1 MLEQIS
7 KFIDKNL
14 SPYLSGFR
22 KGYNTQHCLLLM
34 IEKWKKALDN
44 KKHAG
49 AILTDLS
56 KAFDCINHELLIAKL
71 DAYGFD
77 KNSLKFIHSYLTG
90 RKQRTNVNNFL
101 STWKT
106 ITSGVPQGSILGPLL
121 FNIYLNDM
129 VFFLP
134 NINITNFADDTTP
147 YEINKTVEAL
157 IEKLTEDVTVLNI
170 WFENN
175 YMKSNDDKC
184 KLITTKENTSVKI
197 GNDIIKSSNPVK
209 LLGITIDNKLNFKE
223 HLTNIYKKVSNK
235 LHGLARVSNY
245 MSTHKLGIIMKA
257 FIESQF
263 QYCPLVWMFHSRTLN
278 NRTNKLHERALR
290 LVYKDDEYTFEQL
303 LDKDNTVKIHHRNLQ
318 KLATEM
324 YKIQNNLSPKF
335 MKGIFHEQIPSY
347 SLRTGKIWESRNYRT
362 VYWGTE
368 SLNYRGPKTW
378 QLVPPPIKNS
388 SNLIEFKQKIRILV
402 RKLMISLYHLDWH
415 KLHQD

>member
-1 MLEQIS
+1 MSEQIS
-7 KFIDKNL
+7 KFIDKNI

-49 AILTDLS
+49 AILIDLS

-77 KNSLKFIHSYLTG
+77 KNALKFIHSYLTG
-90 RKQRTNVNNFL
+90 RKQRTNVSNFL

-121 FNIYLNDM
+121 FNIYLND
-129 VFFLP
+129 VFFFLP
-134 NINITNFADDTTP
+134 NINITNFADGTTP

-184 KLITTKENTSVKI
+184 KLITTKEHTSVKI
-197 GNDIIKSSNPVK
+197 GNDIIKSSNSVK

-223 HLTNIYKKVSNK
+223 HLTNICKKVSNK

-245 MSTHKLGIIMKA
+245 MSTHTLRIITKA

-278 NRTNKLHERALR
+278 NRINKLHERALR

-303 LDKDNTVKIHHRNLQ
+303 QDKDNPVTIHH
-318 KLATEM
+318 
-324 YKIQNNLSPKF
+324 
-335 MKGIFHEQIPSY
+335 
-347 SLRTGKIWESRNYRT
+347 
-362 VYWGTE
+362 
-368 SLNYRGPKTW
+368 
-378 QLVPPPIKNS
+378 
-388 SNLIEFKQKIRILV
+388 
-402 RKLMISLYHLDWH
+402 
-415 KLHQD
+415 

>member
-1 MLEQIS
+1 MSSICWW
-7 KFIDKNL
+7 
-14 SPYLSGFR
+14 
-22 KGYNTQHCLLLM
+22 GY
-34 IEKWKKALDN
+34 
-44 KKHAG
+44 
-49 AILTDLS
+49 
-56 KAFDCINHELLIAKL
+56 NHELLIANL

-77 KNSLKFIHSYLTG
+77 KNALKFIHSYLTG

-129 VFFLP
+129 FFFLP
-134 NINITNFADDTTP
+134 NINITNFADDATP

-197 GNDIIKSSNPVK
+197 GNDIIKSSNSVK

-223 HLTNIYKKVSNK
+223 HLTNICKKVSNK

-245 MSTHKLGIIMKA
+245 MSTHKLRIIMKA

-278 NRTNKLHERALR
+278 NRINKLHERALR
-290 LVYKDDEYTFEQL
+290 LVYKDDEYTYEQL
-303 LDKDNTVKIHHRNLQ
+303 LDKDNTVTIHHRNLQ

-335 MKGIFHEQIPSY
+335 MKEIFHEQIPSY
-347 SLRTGKIWESRNYRT
+347 SLRTEKIWESRNYRT

-378 QLVPPPIKNS
+378 QFVPPHIKKS
-388 SNLIEFKQKIRILV
+388 SNLIEFEQKIRRWKFVGCTCRLCKTFVPELGFI
-402 RKLMISLYHLDWH
+402 
-415 KLHQD
+415 